1 MGGKR
6 SENRNRLYS
15 YKHFFIPLWAFWCYH
30 KEKPYNPFGEH
41 GANAKRCELGLV
53 SMDKMV
59 GGVEGQV
66 FALFVLTV
74 AAAEVAIGL
83 GLVVAIFR
91 LRGYEGSSE
100 ITQLRD

>member
-1 MGGKR
+1 VKIEIAYTLISIFLFLSG
-6 SENRNRLYS
+6 L
-15 YKHFFIPLWAFWCYH
+15 
-30 KEKPYNPFGEH
+30 FGVIIRKNLITLLVSTELMLN
-41 GANAKRCELGLV
+41 GVNLGLV

-74 AAAEVAIGL
+74 AAAEVAVGL

-91 LRGYEGSSE
+91 LRGYESSSE

>member
-1 MGGKR
+1 VKIEIAYTLISIFLFLSG
-6 SENRNRLYS
+6 L
-15 YKHFFIPLWAFWCYH
+15 
-30 KEKPYNPFGEH
+30 FGVIIRKNLITLLVSTELMLN
-41 GANAKRCELGLV
+41 GVNLGLV

>member
-1 MGGKR
+1 MKIEIAYTLISIFLFLSGLLGVIIRKNLITLLV
-6 SENRNRLYS
+6 STELMLNGVN
-15 YKHFFIPLWAFWCYH
+15 
-30 KEKPYNPFGEH
+30 
-41 GANAKRCELGLV
+41 LGLV